1 MSTCATATASPWA
14 GRAAAVTWRNARG
27 PKGRTS
33 MVKKADKDVIVG
45 LDIGTSKVLAL
56 VGEITADGSIE
67 VIGMGSQ
74 PSRGLKKGVVVNIES
89 TVQSIQRAVEEA
101 ELMADCE
108 INAVYAG
115 IAGSHV
121 RSLNSHGVVAIRDRE
136 VTYGDVEHVIDAAKA
151 VAIPADQRIL
161 HVLPQEFLIDGQEG
175 IRDPIGMSGVRL
187 EAKVHIVTGAD
198 SAAQNIVKCV
208 QRCGLVVEDVV
219 LEQLASSFAVLTDDE
234 KELGVCLVDVG
245 GGTTDIAVFSGGA
258 IRHTAV
264 IPIAGDQVT
273 NDIAVSMRTPT
284 QYAEDIKIKYACA
297 LSQLANPDET
307 IEVPSVGDRPPRRLA
322 RQTLAEIVE
331 PRYEE
336 LFGLVRD
343 ELRRA
348 GLEESVA
355 TGVVLTGGSAKMEGA
370 VELAEEVFHMPVRLG
385 VPQYV
390 SGLVDVVSNPIH
402 ATGVGLL
409 LYAKSNMDLTR
420 TDVPLLSG
428 GMKSIFERMK
438 AWFQGNF

>member
-1 MSTCATATASPWA
+1 MAKRSD
-14 GRAAAVTWRNARG
+14 RNLL
-27 PKGRTS
+27 
-33 MVKKADKDVIVG
+33 VG
-45 LDIGTSKVLAL
+45 LDIGTSKVVAI
-56 VGEITADGSIE
+56 VGEIKADGALEI
-67 VIGMGSQ
+67 IGIGSH

-101 ELMADCE
+101 ELMAGCE
-108 INAVYAG
+108 IHSVYAG

-121 RSLNSHGVVAIRDRE
+121 RSLNSHGIVAIKDKE
-136 VTYGDVEHVIDAAKA
+136 VVQGDVERVIDAAKA
-151 VAIPADQRIL
+151 VAIPADQKIL
-161 HVLPQEFLIDGQEG
+161 HVLPQEYIIDSQEG

-208 QRCGLVVEDVV
+208 QRCGLAVDDIV
-219 LEQLASSFAVLTDDE
+219 LEQLASSYAVLTEDE
-234 KELGVCLVDVG
+234 KDLGVCVVDIG
-245 GGTTDIAVFSGGA
+245 GGTTDIAVFGGGA

-336 LFGLVRD
+336 LFGLIRD

-348 GLEESVA
+348 GLEEQVA
-355 TGVVLTGGSAKMEGA
+355 TGIVLTGGSAKMEGA
-370 VELAEEVFHMPVRLG
+370 IELAEEVFHMPVRLG
-385 VPQYV
+385 IPQYV
-390 SGLVDVVSNPIH
+390 SGLVGVVSNPIH

-409 LYAKSNMDLTR
+409 LYAKSNLDAQR
-420 TDVPLLSG
+420 NEAPLLAG
-428 GMKSIFERMK
+428 GMKNIFERMK
-438 AWFQGNF
+438 AWFAGNF

>member
-1 MSTCATATASPWA
+1 M
-14 GRAAAVTWRNARG
+14 AR
-27 PKGRTS
+27 
-33 MVKKADKDVIVG
+33 KADRDVIVG
-45 LDIGTSKVLAL
+45 LDIGTSKVVAL
-56 VGEITADGSIE
+56 VGEITVDGSIE
-67 VIGMGSQ
+67 VIGLGSQ

-136 VTYGDVEHVIDAAKA
+136 VTHGDVEHVIDAAKA

-161 HVLPQEFLIDGQEG
+161 HVLPQEFIIDGQEG

-198 SAAQNIVKCV
+198 SAAQNIIKCV

-219 LEQLASSFAVLTDDE
+219 LEQLASSYAVLTDDE

-245 GGTTDIAVFSGGA
+245 GGTTDIAVFSSGA

-273 NDIAVSMRTPT
+273 NAIAVSMRTPT
-284 QYAEDIKIKYACA
+284 QYAEDIKIRYACA
-297 LSQLANPDET
+297 LSQLANPDES
-307 IEVPSVGDRPPRRLA
+307 IEVPSVGDRPARRLA

-336 LFGLVRD
+336 LFNLIRE
-343 ELRRA
+343 ELRRSGFEEVVAA
-348 GLEESVA
+348 GI
-355 TGVVLTGGSAKMEGA
+355 VLTGGSARMEGA
-370 VELAEEVFHMPVRLG
+370 IELAEEIFHVPVRLG
-385 VPQYV
+385 LPGQVK
-390 SGLVDVVSNPIH
+390 GLSDVVRNPIYS
-402 ATGVGLL
+402 TGVGLL
-409 LYAKSNMDLTR
+409 LYARENSAPASRAAAL
-420 TDVPLLSG
+420 G
-428 GMKSIFERMK
+428 GNVAGVFERMK
-438 AWFQGNF
+438 SWFKGNF